1 MKYLGIDT
9 STGSASVALTMDGVV
24 TETVLGQ
31 DCRQSAMII
40 TAIDELLKANDVNMS
55 DLQGVACVAG
65 PGSFTGLRVGMCTA
79 KALSYATRI
88 KMYSVSALEAMACQV
103 LDAGHEGNVCVML
116 DARNDQVYM
125 GCYSL
130 KAGQEPQPLMEDKA
144 GSINDLLP
152 EALELMGETIIL
164 AGTGI
169 YAHTDM
175 VPATAKVVEGIDRP
189 SAKAAA
195 SIAGYMDQRGVYAD
209 PVKAAPNYLRKSQ
222 AERAREVAN

>member
-9 STGSASVALTMDGVV
+9 STGSASVAIAMDGIV

-40 TAIDELLKANDVNMS
+40 TAIDQLLGTNNIGIQ

-79 KALSYATRI
+79 KALSYGAGV
-88 KMYSVSALEAMACQV
+88 KLYSVSALECLAWQV
-103 LDAGHEGNVCVML
+103 LDAGYDGNVCVML
-116 DARNDQVYM
+116 DARNDQIYM
-125 GCYSL
+125 GCYGI
-130 KAGQEPQPLMEDKA
+130 KAGQEPQPLMEDMA

-152 EALELMGETIIL
+152 KALELMGDNILL

-169 YAHTDM
+169 YAHMDM
-175 VPATAKVVEGIDRP
+175 VPDTAKVVENIDRP

-195 SIAGYMDQRGVYAD
+195 SIAAYMDQKGSYAD
-209 PVKAAPNYLRKSQ
+209 PVTAAPNYLRKSQ